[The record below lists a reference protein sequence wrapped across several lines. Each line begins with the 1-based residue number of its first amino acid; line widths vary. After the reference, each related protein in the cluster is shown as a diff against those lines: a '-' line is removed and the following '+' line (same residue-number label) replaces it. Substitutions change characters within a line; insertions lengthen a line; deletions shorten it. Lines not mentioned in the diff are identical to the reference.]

1 MYLGF
6 FVYSIIVSFDL
17 KFIWIIIYF
26 LFYKK
31 KRNKEVVRLI
41 NGFLDLFNEEN
52 VFVLKM
58 VKSEIFYGCLV

>member
-17 KFIWIIIYF
+17 KFIWIIIYC

-41 NGFLDLFNEEN
+41 NGFLVLFNEEN
-52 VFVLKM
+52 VFVL
-58 VKSEIFYGCLV
+58 